1 MRKKKERKQ
10 ESAPVKGKKKLI
22 IIAAAVLLVAVA
34 ALVALKLLGGK
45 GDEGKKEEDV
55 TEPEVIEAPMLYEL
69 GDLKLPALPVLN
81 SDIVVTKEEVPG
93 LVPAEEEQPVV
104 LETADPE
111 KSDEGSDEKSDEES
125 EEKPEE
131 KPAES
136 APPVANA
143 FHYEGLGNAATV
155 ASAYTTLLTDPAVG
169 FYPVDSTLQPAKLP
183 EFDTD
188 AGSVQLVMKAEEKE
202 DEAAEEDG
210 FFYSFRVE
218 WSKDVVTLIPEKVEG
233 SLPDP
238 PQPVEMTLSEA
249 TSYMRYRIPSLLGV
263 STDEVKNYRIY
274 VEDGKVL
281 INGTPCLRFKIC
293 RENPQTGGNE
303 TSGDYYLSSDQR
315 HIYRLNVETNE
326 VEEVDLSAP

>member
-34 ALVALKLLGGK
+34 ALVALKLLGSK
-45 GDEGKKEEDV
+45 GEEGKKEEDV

-111 KSDEGSDEKSDEES
+111 KPDEGSDEKSDEES

-169 FYPVDSTLQPAKLP
+169 FYPVDSTLQPAKQP

-188 AGSVQLVMKAEEKE
+188 AGSVQLVM
-202 DEAAEEDG
+202 EAGEEDG

-218 WSKDVVTLIPEKVEG
+218 WSEDVVTLIPEKVEG

-249 TSYMRYRIPSLLGV
+249 TSYIRYRIPSLLGV
-263 STDEVKNYRIY
+263 SADDAKNYRIY

-281 INGTPCLRFKIC
+281 INGMPCLSFKIC

-303 TSGDYYLSSDQR
+303 NSGDYYLSSDQR

>member
-1 MRKKKERKQ
+1 MRKKKEREQ
-10 ESAPVKGKKKLI
+10 NSAPVKGKKKLI

-34 ALVALKLLGGK
+34 ALVAFKLLGGK
-45 GDEGKKEEDV
+45 GDEGKKEGDV

-69 GDLKLPALPVLN
+69 GDLQLPALPILN

-93 LVPAEEEQPVV
+93 VVPVEEEQPVE
-104 LETADPE
+104 LETDDSKVP
-111 KSDEGSDEKSDEES
+111 DEGSDEKSDEKS
-125 EEKPEE
+125 EEKSEE
-131 KPAES
+131 EPAES

-155 ASAYTTLLTDPAVG
+155 ASAYTTLLTDSAVG
-169 FYPVDSTLQPAKLP
+169 FYPVDSTLQPAKQP

-188 AGSVQLVMKAEEKE
+188 AGSVQLVM
-202 DEAAEEDG
+202 EAGEEDG

-218 WSKDVVTLIPEKVEG
+218 WSEDVVTLIPEKVEG
-233 SLPDP
+233 ALPEP
-238 PQPVEMTLSEA
+238 PKPVEMTLSEA

-263 STDEVKNYRIY
+263 SADEAQSYHIY

-303 TSGDYYLSSDQR
+303 SSGDYYLSSDRR

-326 VEEVDLSAP
+326 VVEVELSTP

>member
-1 MRKKKERKQ
+1 MRKKKEREQ
-10 ESAPVKGKKKLI
+10 NSAPVKGKKKLI

-34 ALVALKLLGGK
+34 ALVAFKLLGGK
-45 GDEGKKEEDV
+45 GEEGKKEGDV

-69 GDLKLPALPVLN
+69 GDLQLPALPVLN

-93 LVPAEEEQPVV
+93 VVPAEEEQPVV
-104 LETADPE
+104 LETDDSKVP
-111 KSDEGSDEKSDEES
+111 DEGSDEKSDEKS

-131 KPAES
+131 EPAES

-155 ASAYTTLLTDPAVG
+155 ASAYTTLLTDSAVG
-169 FYPVDSTLQPAKLP
+169 FYPVDSTLQPAKQP

-188 AGSVQLVMKAEEKE
+188 AGSVQLVM
-202 DEAAEEDG
+202 EAGEEDG

-218 WSKDVVTLIPEKVEG
+218 WSEDVVTLIPEKVEG
-233 SLPDP
+233 ALPEP
-238 PQPVEMTLSEA
+238 PKPVEMTLSEA

-263 STDEVKNYRIY
+263 SADEAQSYHIY

-303 TSGDYYLSSDQR
+303 NSGDYYLSSDRR

-326 VEEVDLSAP
+326 VEEVNLSAP

>member
-1 MRKKKERKQ
+1 MRKKKEREQ
-10 ESAPVKGKKKLI
+10 NSAPVKGKKKLI

-34 ALVALKLLGGK
+34 ALVAFKLLGGK
-45 GDEGKKEEDV
+45 GDEGKKEGDV

-69 GDLKLPALPVLN
+69 GDLQLPALPILK

-93 LVPAEEEQPVV
+93 VVPVEEEQPVE
-104 LETADPE
+104 LETDDPE
-111 KSDEGSDEKSDEES
+111 KPDEGSDEKSDEKS
-125 EEKPEE
+125 EEKSEE
-131 KPAES
+131 EPAES

-143 FHYEGLGNAATV
+143 FHYEGLGNAAAV
-155 ASAYTTLLTDPAVG
+155 ASAYTTLLTDSAVG
-169 FYPVDSTLQPAKLP
+169 FYPVDSTLQPAKQP

-188 AGSVQLVMKAEEKE
+188 AGSVQLVM
-202 DEAAEEDG
+202 EAGEEDS
-210 FFYSFRVE
+210 FFYAFRVE
-218 WSKDVVTLIPEKVEG
+218 WSEDIVTVVPEKVEG
-233 SLPDP
+233 ALPDP

-249 TSYMRYRIPSLLGV
+249 TSYMRYCIPNLLGV

-303 TSGDYYLSSDQR
+303 NSGDYYLSSDRR

-326 VEEVDLSAP
+326 VVEVELSTP

>member
-1 MRKKKERKQ
+1 MRKKKEREQ
-10 ESAPVKGKKKLI
+10 NSAHVKGKKKLI

-34 ALVALKLLGGK
+34 ALVAFKLLGGK
-45 GDEGKKEEDV
+45 GDEGKKEGDV

-93 LVPAEEEQPVV
+93 VVPVEEEQPVE
-104 LETADPE
+104 LETDDSKVP
-111 KSDEGSDEKSDEES
+111 DEGSDEKSDEKS

-131 KPAES
+131 EPAES

-155 ASAYTTLLTDPAVG
+155 ASAYTTLLTDSAVG
-169 FYPVDSTLQPAKLP
+169 FYPVDSTLQPAKQP

-188 AGSVQLVMKAEEKE
+188 AGSVQLVM
-202 DEAAEEDG
+202 EAGEEDG

-218 WSKDVVTLIPEKVEG
+218 WSEDVVTLIPEKVEG
-233 SLPDP
+233 ALPEP
-238 PQPVEMTLSEA
+238 PKPVEMTLSEA

-263 STDEVKNYRIY
+263 SADEAQSYHIY

-303 TSGDYYLSSDQR
+303 SSGDYYLSSDRR

-326 VEEVDLSAP
+326 VVEVELSTP

>member
-10 ESAPVKGKKKLI
+10 KSAPVKGKKKII
-22 IIAAAVLLVAVA
+22 IIAAAVLLVAAA
-34 ALVALKLLGGK
+34 ALIAFKLLGGK
-45 GDEGKKEEDV
+45 GEEGEKEEEIV
-55 TEPEVIEAPMLYEL
+55 EPEVIEAPMLYEL

-81 SDIVVTKEEVPG
+81 ADIVVTREEVPG

-111 KSDEGSDEKSDEES
+111 KPDEGSDEKSDEEA
-125 EEKPEE
+125 EEKPKEE
-131 KPAES
+131 PAE
-136 APPVANA
+136 PVIPVANA
-143 FHYEGLGNAATV
+143 FHYEGLRSAATV
-155 ASAYTTLLTDPAVG
+155 ASAYTTLLTDSAVG
-169 FYPVDSTLQPAKLP
+169 FYPVDSTLQPAKQP

-188 AGSVQLVMKAEEKE
+188 AGSVQLVM
-202 DEAAEEDG
+202 EAGEEDG

-218 WSKDVVTLIPEKVEG
+218 WSEDVVTLIPEKVEG
-233 SLPDP
+233 ALPEP
-238 PQPVEMTLSEA
+238 PKPVEMTLSEA
-249 TSYMRYRIPSLLGV
+249 TSYMRYRIPSLMGV
-263 STDEVKNYRIY
+263 STDDVKNYRIY

-303 TSGDYYLSSDQR
+303 NSGDYYLSSDRR

>member
-1 MRKKKERKQ
+1 MRKKKEREQ
-10 ESAPVKGKKKLI
+10 NSAPVKGKKKLI

-34 ALVALKLLGGK
+34 ALVAFKLLGGK
-45 GDEGKKEEDV
+45 GDEGKKEGDV

-69 GDLKLPALPVLN
+69 GDLQLPALPVLN

-93 LVPAEEEQPVV
+93 LVPVEEEQPVE
-104 LETADPE
+104 LETDDSKVP
-111 KSDEGSDEKSDEES
+111 DEGSDEKSDEKS

-131 KPAES
+131 EPAES

-155 ASAYTTLLTDPAVG
+155 ASAYTTLLTDSAVG
-169 FYPVDSTLQPAKLP
+169 FYPVDSTLQPAKQP

-188 AGSVQLVMKAEEKE
+188 AGSVQLVM
-202 DEAAEEDG
+202 EAGEEDG

-233 SLPDP
+233 ALPEP
-238 PQPVEMTLSEA
+238 PKPVEMTLSEA

-263 STDEVKNYRIY
+263 SADEAQSYHIY

-303 TSGDYYLSSDQR
+303 SSGDYYLSSDRR

-326 VEEVDLSAP
+326 VVEVELSTP

>member
-10 ESAPVKGKKKLI
+10 KSALVKGKKKII
-22 IIAAAVLLVAVA
+22 IIAAAVLLVAAA
-34 ALVALKLLGGK
+34 ALIAFKLLGGK
-45 GDEGKKEEDV
+45 GEEGEKEEEIV
-55 TEPEVIEAPMLYEL
+55 EPEVIEAPMLYEL

-81 SDIVVTKEEVPG
+81 ADIVVTREEVPG

-111 KSDEGSDEKSDEES
+111 KPDEGSDEKSDEEA
-125 EEKPEE
+125 EEKPKEE
-131 KPAES
+131 PAE
-136 APPVANA
+136 PVIPVANA
-143 FHYEGLGNAATV
+143 FHYEGLRSAATV
-155 ASAYTTLLTDPAVG
+155 ASAYTTLLTDSAVG
-169 FYPVDSTLQPAKLP
+169 FYPVDSKLQPAKLP
-183 EFDTD
+183 EFDAD
-188 AGSVQLVMKAEEKE
+188 AGSVQLVMETEE
-202 DEAAEEDG
+202 AG

-218 WSKDVVTLIPEKVEG
+218 WSEDGVTLIPEKVEG
-233 SLPDP
+233 SLPEQ

-249 TSYMRYRIPSLLGV
+249 TSYMRYRIPSLMGV
-263 STDEVKNYRIY
+263 STDDVKNYRIY

-303 TSGDYYLSSDQR
+303 NSGDYYLSSDRR
-315 HIYRLNVETNE
+315 HIYRLDVETNE

>member
-10 ESAPVKGKKKLI
+10 KSAPVKGKKKLII

-34 ALVALKLLGGK
+34 ALIAFKLLGGK
-45 GDEGKKEEDV
+45 GEEGKKEEDV
-55 TEPEVIEAPMLYEL
+55 IEPEVIEAPMLYEL

-93 LVPAEEEQPVV
+93 LVPAEEEQPVA
-104 LETADPE
+104 LETANSE
-111 KSDEGSDEKSDEES
+111 KPDEGSDEKSDEEPKEKS
-125 EEKPEE
+125 EET
-131 KPAES
+131 PAES

-143 FHYEGLGNAATV
+143 FHYEGLRSAATV
-155 ASAYTTLLTDPAVG
+155 ASAYTTLLTDSAVG

-188 AGSVQLVMKAEEKE
+188 AGSVQLVMKAEE
-202 DEAAEEDG
+202 DG

-218 WSKDVVTLIPEKVEG
+218 WSEDVVTLIPEKVEG

-238 PQPVEMTLSEA
+238 PQPVEMTLSDA

-263 STDEVKNYRIY
+263 SADDVKNYRIY

-281 INGTPCLRFKIC
+281 INGTPCLCFKIC

-303 TSGDYYLSSDQR
+303 NSGDYYLSSDRR

>member
-1 MRKKKERKQ
+1 MRKKKEREQ
-10 ESAPVKGKKKLI
+10 NSAPVKGKKKLI

-34 ALVALKLLGGK
+34 ALVAFKLLGGK
-45 GDEGKKEEDV
+45 GEEGKKEGDV

-69 GDLKLPALPVLN
+69 GDLQLPALPVLN

-93 LVPAEEEQPVV
+93 VVPAEEEQPVE
-104 LETADPE
+104 LETDDSE
-111 KSDEGSDEKSDEES
+111 KPDEGSDEKSDEKS
-125 EEKPEE
+125 EEKSEE
-131 KPAES
+131 EPAES

-143 FHYEGLGNAATV
+143 FHYKGLGNAATV
-155 ASAYTTLLTDPAVG
+155 ASAYTTLLTDSAVG
-169 FYPVDSTLQPAKLP
+169 FYPVDSTLQPAKQP

-188 AGSVQLVMKAEEKE
+188 AGSVQLVM
-202 DEAAEEDG
+202 EAGEEDG

-218 WSKDVVTLIPEKVEG
+218 WSEDIVTLIPEKVEG
-233 SLPDP
+233 ALPDP
-238 PQPVEMTLSEA
+238 PKPVEMTLSEA

-263 STDEVKNYRIY
+263 SADEAQSYHIY

-303 TSGDYYLSSDQR
+303 SSGDYYLSSDRR

-326 VEEVDLSAP
+326 VVEVELSTP

>member
-10 ESAPVKGKKKLI
+10 KSAPVKGKKKII
-22 IIAAAVLLVAVA
+22 IIAAAVLLVAAA
-34 ALVALKLLGGK
+34 ALIAFKLLGGK
-45 GDEGKKEEDV
+45 GEEGEKKKEII
-55 TEPEVIEAPMLYEL
+55 EPEVIEAPMLYEL

-81 SDIVVTKEEVPG
+81 ADIVVTREEVPG

-104 LETADPE
+104 LETADQE
-111 KSDEGSDEKSDEES
+111 KPDEGSDEKSDEE
-125 EEKPEE
+125 PEE

-143 FHYEGLGNAATV
+143 YHYKGLQSAATV

-183 EFDTD
+183 EFDAD
-188 AGSVQLVMKAEEKE
+188 AGSVQLVMKAEEE
-202 DEAAEEDG
+202 G

-218 WSKDVVTLIPEKVEG
+218 WSEDVVTLIPEKVEG
-233 SLPDP
+233 SLPEP
-238 PQPVEMTLSEA
+238 PQPVEMTLSDA

-263 STDEVKNYRIY
+263 SADDVQNYRIY
-274 VEDGKVL
+274 VEDGKVI

-303 TSGDYYLSSDQR
+303 NSGDYYLSSDRR
-315 HIYRLNVETNE
+315 HIYRLDVETNA

>member
-1 MRKKKERKQ
+1 MRKKKEREQ
-10 ESAPVKGKKKLI
+10 NSAPVKGKKKLI

-34 ALVALKLLGGK
+34 ALVAFKLLGGK
-45 GDEGKKEEDV
+45 GDEGKKEGDV

-69 GDLKLPALPVLN
+69 GDLQLPALPVLN

-93 LVPAEEEQPVV
+93 VVPVEEEQPVV
-104 LETADPE
+104 METGDSKVP
-111 KSDEGSDEKSDEES
+111 DEGSDEKSDEKS

-131 KPAES
+131 EPAES

-143 FHYEGLGNAATV
+143 FHYDGLGNAAAV
-155 ASAYTTLLTDPAVG
+155 ASAYTTLLTDSAVG
-169 FYPVDSTLQPAKLP
+169 FYPVDSTLQPAKQP

-188 AGSVQLVMKAEEKE
+188 AGSVQLVM
-202 DEAAEEDG
+202 EAGEEDG

-233 SLPDP
+233 ALPEP
-238 PQPVEMTLSEA
+238 PKPVEMTLSEA

-263 STDEVKNYRIY
+263 SADEAQSYHIY

-303 TSGDYYLSSDQR
+303 SSGDYYLSSDRR

-326 VEEVDLSAP
+326 VVEVELSTP

>member
-69 GDLKLPALPVLN
+69 GDLQLPALPVLN
-81 SDIVVTKEEVPG
+81 SDIVGTKEEVPG
-93 LVPAEEEQPVV
+93 VVPVEEDQPVE
-104 LETADPE
+104 LETDDSE
-111 KSDEGSDEKSDEES
+111 KPDEGSDEKSDEKS

-131 KPAES
+131 EPAES

-155 ASAYTTLLTDPAVG
+155 ASAYTTLLTDSAVG
-169 FYPVDSTLQPAKLP
+169 FYPVDSTLQPAKQP

-188 AGSVQLVMKAEEKE
+188 AGSVQLVM
-202 DEAAEEDG
+202 EAGEEDG
-210 FFYSFRVE
+210 FFYAFRVE
-218 WSKDVVTLIPEKVEG
+218 WSEDIVTVVPEKVEG
-233 SLPDP
+233 ALPEP
-238 PQPVEMTLSEA
+238 PKPVEMTLAEA

-263 STDEVKNYRIY
+263 SADEAQSYRLY

-303 TSGDYYLSSDQR
+303 NSGDYYLSSDRR

-326 VEEVDLSAP
+326 VVEVDLSTP

>member
-10 ESAPVKGKKKLI
+10 KSAPVKGKKKLI

-34 ALVALKLLGGK
+34 ALVAFKLLGGK
-45 GDEGKKEEDV
+45 GDEGKKGEDV

-69 GDLKLPALPVLN
+69 GDLQLPALPILN

-93 LVPAEEEQPVV
+93 VVPVEEEQPVE
-104 LETADPE
+104 LETDDSKKP
-111 KSDEGSDEKSDEES
+111 DEGSDEKSDEKS

-131 KPAES
+131 EPAES

-143 FHYEGLGNAATV
+143 FHYEGLGNAAAV
-155 ASAYTTLLTDPAVG
+155 ASAYTTLLTDSAVG
-169 FYPVDSTLQPAKLP
+169 FYPVDSTLQPAKQP

-188 AGSVQLVMKAEEKE
+188 AGSVQLVM
-202 DEAAEEDG
+202 EAGEEDG

-218 WSKDVVTLIPEKVEG
+218 WSEDVVTLIPEKVEG
-233 SLPDP
+233 ALPEP
-238 PQPVEMTLSEA
+238 PKPVEMTLSEA
-249 TSYMRYRIPSLLGV
+249 TSYMRYCIPNLLGV

-303 TSGDYYLSSDQR
+303 NSGDYYLSSDRR

>member
-10 ESAPVKGKKKLI
+10 KSAPVKGKKKII
-22 IIAAAVLLVAVA
+22 IIAAAVLLVAAA
-34 ALVALKLLGGK
+34 ALIAFKLLGGK
-45 GDEGKKEEDV
+45 GEEGEKKEEII
-55 TEPEVIEAPMLYEL
+55 EPEVIEAPMLYEL

-81 SDIVVTKEEVPG
+81 ADIVVTREEVPG

-104 LETADPE
+104 LETAAQE
-111 KSDEGSDEKSDEES
+111 KPDEKSDEEA

-131 KPAES
+131 PAEPKIS
-136 APPVANA
+136 VANA
-143 FHYEGLGNAATV
+143 YHYKGLRSAASV
-155 ASAYTTLLTDPAVG
+155 ASAYTTLLTDSAVG
-169 FYPVDSTLQPAKLP
+169 FYPVDGKLQPAKLP

-188 AGSVQLVMKAEEKE
+188 AGSVQLVME
-202 DEAAEEDG
+202 AEEDG

-218 WSKDVVTLIPEKVEG
+218 WSEDGVTLIPEKVEG
-233 SLPDP
+233 SLPEP
-238 PQPVEMTLSEA
+238 LQPVEMTLSEA

-263 STDEVKNYRIY
+263 STDDVQNYRIY

-281 INGTPCLRFKIC
+281 INGIPCLRFKIC

-303 TSGDYYLSSDQR
+303 NSGDYYLSSDRR

>member
-1 MRKKKERKQ
+1 MRKKKERKPKERKQ
-10 ESAPVKGKKKLI
+10 KSAPVKGKKKII
-22 IIAAAVLLVAVA
+22 IIAAAVLLVAAA
-34 ALVALKLLGGK
+34 ALIAFKLLGGK
-45 GDEGKKEEDV
+45 GKEGGKEEEV
-55 TEPEVIEAPMLYEL
+55 VEPETIEAPMLYEL

-81 SDIVVTKEEVPG
+81 ADIVVTREEVPG
-93 LVPAEEEQPVV
+93 IVPAEEGQPVV

-111 KSDEGSDEKSDEES
+111 KPDEKSDEEP

-143 FHYEGLGNAATV
+143 FHYEGLGNAAAV
-155 ASAYTTLLTDPAVG
+155 ASAYTTLLTDSAVG
-169 FYPVDSTLQPAKLP
+169 FYPVDSTLQPAKQP

-188 AGSVQLVMKAEEKE
+188 AGSVQLVMEAEEE
-202 DEAAEEDG
+202 DS
-210 FFYSFRVE
+210 FFYAFRVE
-218 WSKDVVTLIPEKVEG
+218 WSEDIVTVVPEKVEG
-233 SLPDP
+233 ALPDP

-249 TSYMRYRIPSLLGV
+249 TSYMRYCIPNLLGV

-303 TSGDYYLSSDQR
+303 TSGDYYLSSDRR

-326 VEEVDLSAP
+326 VEEVNLSAP

>member
-1 MRKKKERKQ
+1 MRKKKEREQK
-10 ESAPVKGKKKLI
+10 SAPVKGKKKLI

-34 ALVALKLLGGK
+34 ALVAFKLLGGK
-45 GDEGKKEEDV
+45 GDEGKKEGDV

-69 GDLKLPALPVLN
+69 GDLQLPALPVLN

-93 LVPAEEEQPVV
+93 VVPAEEEQPVE
-104 LETADPE
+104 LETDDSE
-111 KSDEGSDEKSDEES
+111 KPDEGSDEKSDEES

-131 KPAES
+131 EPAES

-143 FHYEGLGNAATV
+143 FHYDGLGNAATV
-155 ASAYTTLLTDPAVG
+155 ASAYTTLLTDSAVG
-169 FYPVDSTLQPAKLP
+169 FYPVDSTLQPAKQP

-188 AGSVQLVMKAEEKE
+188 AGSVQLVM
-202 DEAAEEDG
+202 EAGEEDG

-233 SLPDP
+233 ALPDP
-238 PQPVEMTLSEA
+238 PKPVEMTLSEA

-263 STDEVKNYRIY
+263 SADEAQSYHIY

-303 TSGDYYLSSDQR
+303 NSGDYYLSSDRR

-326 VEEVDLSAP
+326 VVEVELSTP

>member
-1 MRKKKERKQ
+1 MRKKKEREQ
-10 ESAPVKGKKKLI
+10 NSAPVKGKKKLI
-22 IIAAAVLLVAVA
+22 IIAVAVLLVAVA
-34 ALVALKLLGGK
+34 ALVAFKLLGGK
-45 GDEGKKEEDV
+45 GEEGKKGEDV

-69 GDLKLPALPVLN
+69 GDLQLPALPVLN

-93 LVPAEEEQPVV
+93 VVPAEEEQPVE
-104 LETADPE
+104 LETDDTE
-111 KSDEGSDEKSDEES
+111 KPDEGSDEKSDEKS

-131 KPAES
+131 EPAES

-143 FHYEGLGNAATV
+143 FHYKGLGNAATV
-155 ASAYTTLLTDPAVG
+155 ASAYTTLLTDSAVG
-169 FYPVDSTLQPAKLP
+169 FYPVDSTLQPAKQP

-188 AGSVQLVMKAEEKE
+188 AGSVQLVM
-202 DEAAEEDG
+202 EAGEEDG

-218 WSKDVVTLIPEKVEG
+218 WSEDVVTLIPEKVEG

-238 PQPVEMTLSEA
+238 PKPVEMTLSEA

-263 STDEVKNYRIY
+263 SADDVKNYRIY

-303 TSGDYYLSSDQR
+303 SSGDYYLSSDRR

-326 VEEVDLSAP
+326 VVEVDLSTP

>member
-10 ESAPVKGKKKLI
+10 KSAPVKGKKKII
-22 IIAAAVLLVAVA
+22 IIAAAVLLVAAA
-34 ALVALKLLGGK
+34 ALIAFKLLGGK
-45 GDEGKKEEDV
+45 GEEGEKKEEII
-55 TEPEVIEAPMLYEL
+55 EPEVIEAPMLYEL

-81 SDIVVTKEEVPG
+81 ADIVVTREEVPG
-93 LVPAEEEQPVV
+93 MVPAEEEQPVV
-104 LETADPE
+104 LETAAPE
-111 KSDEGSDEKSDEES
+111 TPDEKSDEKSDEEA
-125 EEKPEE
+125 EEKPKEE
-131 KPAES
+131 PAE
-136 APPVANA
+136 PKIPVANA
-143 FHYEGLGNAATV
+143 FHYEGLRSAATIV
-155 ASAYTTLLTDPAVG
+155 SAYTTLLTDSAVG
-169 FYPVDSTLQPAKLP
+169 FYPVDSKLQPAKLP

-249 TSYMRYRIPSLLGV
+249 TSYIRYRIPSLLGV
-263 STDEVKNYRIY
+263 SADDAKNYRIY

-281 INGTPCLRFKIC
+281 INGTPCLSFKIC

-303 TSGDYYLSSDQR
+303 NSGDYYLSSDQR

>member
-10 ESAPVKGKKKLI
+10 KSAPVKGKKKII

-34 ALVALKLLGGK
+34 ALIAFKLLGSKGK
-45 GDEGKKEEDV
+45 EGGKEEV
-55 TEPEVIEAPMLYEL
+55 VEPEVIEAPMLYEL
-69 GDLKLPALPVLN
+69 GDLKLTALPVLN
-81 SDIVVTKEEVPG
+81 ADIVVTREEVPG
-93 LVPAEEEQPVV
+93 MVPAEEEQPVV
-104 LETADPE
+104 LETAAPE
-111 KSDEGSDEKSDEES
+111 KPDGKSDEKSDEEP

-143 FHYEGLGNAATV
+143 FHYEGLGNAAAV
-155 ASAYTTLLTDPAVG
+155 ASAYTTLLTDSAVG
-169 FYPVDSTLQPAKLP
+169 FYPVDSTLQPAKQP

-188 AGSVQLVMKAEEKE
+188 AGSVQLVM
-202 DEAAEEDG
+202 EAGEEDS
-210 FFYSFRVE
+210 FFYAFRVE
-218 WSKDVVTLIPEKVEG
+218 WSEDIVTVVPEKVEG
-233 SLPDP
+233 ALPDP

-249 TSYMRYRIPSLLGV
+249 TSYMRYCIPSLLGV

-303 TSGDYYLSSDQR
+303 NSGDYYLSSDRR

-326 VEEVDLSAP
+326 VEEADLSAP

>member
-81 SDIVVTKEEVPG
+81 SDIIVTKEEVPG

-111 KSDEGSDEKSDEES
+111 KPDEGSDEKSDEEA
-125 EEKPEE
+125 EEKPKEE
-131 KPAES
+131 PAE
-136 APPVANA
+136 PVIPVANA
-143 FHYEGLGNAATV
+143 FHYEGLRSAATV
-155 ASAYTTLLTDPAVG
+155 ASAYTTLLTDSAVG
-169 FYPVDSTLQPAKLP
+169 FYPVDGKLQPAKLP
-183 EFDTD
+183 EFDTG
-188 AGSVQLVMKAEEKE
+188 AGSVQLVME
-202 DEAAEEDG
+202 AEEDG

-218 WSKDVVTLIPEKVEG
+218 WSEDGVTLIPEKVEG
-233 SLPDP
+233 SLPEP

-263 STDEVKNYRIY
+263 SVDDVQNYRIY

-293 RENPQTGGNE
+293 RENPQTSGNE
-303 TSGDYYLSSDQR
+303 NSGDYYLSSDRR
-315 HIYRLNVETNE
+315 HIYRLDVETNE
-326 VEEVDLSAP
+326 VEEVDLSDP

>member
-10 ESAPVKGKKKLI
+10 KSAPVKGKKKLI
-22 IIAAAVLLVAVA
+22 IIIAAVVLLVAVA
-34 ALVALKLLGGK
+34 ALIAFKLLGGK
-45 GDEGKKEEDV
+45 GEEGEKEEEII
-55 TEPEVIEAPMLYEL
+55 EPEVIEAPMLYEL

-81 SDIVVTKEEVPG
+81 SSIVVTKEEVPG
-93 LVPAEEEQPVV
+93 LVPAAVEQPAV

-111 KSDEGSDEKSDEES
+111 KPDEGSDEKSDEEP

-131 KPAES
+131 SEPKL
-136 APPVANA
+136 PVANA
-143 FHYEGLGNAATV
+143 FHYEGLQGAASV

-169 FYPVDSTLQPAKLP
+169 FYPVDSALQPAKLP

-188 AGSVQLVMKAEEKE
+188 AGSVQMVMK
-202 DEAAEEDG
+202 AEEDG

-218 WSKDVVTLIPEKVEG
+218 WSEDVVTLIPEKVEG

-263 STDEVKNYRIY
+263 SADDVKNYRLY

-303 TSGDYYLSSDQR
+303 NSGDYYLSSDRR

>member
-10 ESAPVKGKKKLI
+10 KSAPVKGKKKII
-22 IIAAAVLLVAVA
+22 IIAAAVLLVAPA
-34 ALVALKLLGGK
+34 ALIAFKLLGGK
-45 GDEGKKEEDV
+45 GEEGKKEEDV
-55 TEPEVIEAPMLYEL
+55 IEPEVIEAPMLYEL

-81 SDIVVTKEEVPG
+81 ADIVVTREEVPG

-111 KSDEGSDEKSDEES
+111 KPDEKSDKKSDEEP

-131 KPAES
+131 PAEPKIS
-136 APPVANA
+136 VANA
-143 FHYEGLGNAATV
+143 FHYEGLRSAATV
-155 ASAYTTLLTDPAVG
+155 ASAYTTLLTDSAVG
-169 FYPVDSTLQPAKLP
+169 FYPVDSKLQPAKLP
-183 EFDTD
+183 EFDTG
-188 AGSVQLVMKAEEKE
+188 AGSVQLVMK
-202 DEAAEEDG
+202 AEEDG

-218 WSKDVVTLIPEKVEG
+218 WSEDGVTLIPEKVEG
-233 SLPDP
+233 SLPEP

-263 STDEVKNYRIY
+263 STDDVKNYRIY

-303 TSGDYYLSSDQR
+303 NSGDYYLSSDRR
-315 HIYRLNVETNE
+315 HIYRLDVETNE

>member
-55 TEPEVIEAPMLYEL
+55 IEPEVIEAPMLYEL

-188 AGSVQLVMKAEEKE
+188 AGSVQLVMKAEE
-202 DEAAEEDG
+202 DEENEDG
-210 FFYSFRVE
+210 FFYAFRVE

-249 TSYMRYRIPSLLGV
+249 TSYIRYRIPSLLGV
-263 STDEVKNYRIY
+263 SADDAKNYRIY
-274 VEDGKVL
+274 MEDGKVL
-281 INGTPCLRFKIC
+281 INGMPCLSFKIC

-303 TSGDYYLSSDQR
+303 NSGDYYLSSDRR

>member
-1 MRKKKERKQ
+1 MRKKKEREQ
-10 ESAPVKGKKKLI
+10 NSAPVKGKKKLI

-34 ALVALKLLGGK
+34 ALVAFKLLGGK
-45 GDEGKKEEDV
+45 GEEGKKEEDV
-55 TEPEVIEAPMLYEL
+55 IEPEVIEAPMLYEL

-81 SDIVVTKEEVPG
+81 SDIIVTKEEVPG

-104 LETADPE
+104 LETANPE
-111 KSDEGSDEKSDEES
+111 KPDEGSDEKSDEKS

-155 ASAYTTLLTDPAVG
+155 ASAYTTLLTDSAVG
-169 FYPVDSTLQPAKLP
+169 FYPVDSTLQPAKQP

-188 AGSVQLVMKAEEKE
+188 AGSVQLVM
-202 DEAAEEDG
+202 EAGEEDG

-218 WSKDVVTLIPEKVEG
+218 WSEDVVTLIPEKVEG
-233 SLPDP
+233 ALPEP
-238 PQPVEMTLSEA
+238 PKPVEMTLSEA

-263 STDEVKNYRIY
+263 SADEAQSYHIY

-303 TSGDYYLSSDQR
+303 SSGDYYLSSDRR

-326 VEEVDLSAP
+326 VVEVELSTP

>member
-10 ESAPVKGKKKLI
+10 KSAPVKGKKKLI
-22 IIAAAVLLVAVA
+22 IIAAVVLLVAVA
-34 ALVALKLLGGK
+34 ALIAFKLLGGK
-45 GDEGKKEEDV
+45 GEEGEKEEEII
-55 TEPEVIEAPMLYEL
+55 EPEVIEAPMLYEL

-81 SDIVVTKEEVPG
+81 SDIIVTKEEVSG

-111 KSDEGSDEKSDEES
+111 KPDEGSDEKSAEES
-125 EEKPEE
+125 EE

-143 FHYEGLGNAATV
+143 FHYEGLQSAATV

-188 AGSVQLVMKAEEKE
+188 AGSVQMVMK
-202 DEAAEEDG
+202 AEEDG

-218 WSKDVVTLIPEKVEG
+218 WSEDVVTLIPEKVEG
-233 SLPDP
+233 SLPET
-238 PQPVEMTLSEA
+238 PQPVEKTLSEA

-263 STDEVKNYRIY
+263 RADDVKNYRLY

-303 TSGDYYLSSDQR
+303 NSGDYYLSSDRR

>member
-1 MRKKKERKQ
+1 MRKKKEREQ
-10 ESAPVKGKKKLI
+10 NSAPVKGKKKLI

-34 ALVALKLLGGK
+34 ALVAFKLLGGK
-45 GDEGKKEEDV
+45 GDEGKKEGDV

-69 GDLKLPALPVLN
+69 GDLQLPALPVLN

-93 LVPAEEEQPVV
+93 VVPAEEEQPVV
-104 LETADPE
+104 LETDDSE
-111 KSDEGSDEKSDEES
+111 KPGEGSDEKSDEKS
-125 EEKPEE
+125 EEE
-131 KPAES
+131 PAES

-155 ASAYTTLLTDPAVG
+155 ASAYTTLLTDSAVG
-169 FYPVDSTLQPAKLP
+169 FYPVDSTLQPAKQP

-188 AGSVQLVMKAEEKE
+188 AGSVQLVM
-202 DEAAEEDG
+202 EAGEEDG
-210 FFYSFRVE
+210 FFYAFRVE

-233 SLPDP
+233 ALPEP
-238 PQPVEMTLSEA
+238 PKPVEMTLSEA

-263 STDEVKNYRIY
+263 SADEAQSYHIY

-303 TSGDYYLSSDQR
+303 NSGDYYLSSDRR

-326 VEEVDLSAP
+326 VVEVELSTP

>member
-10 ESAPVKGKKKLI
+10 KSAPVKGKKKLI
-22 IIAAAVLLVAVA
+22 IIAAAVLLVAAA
-34 ALVALKLLGGK
+34 ALVAFKLLGGK
-45 GDEGKKEEDV
+45 GEEGKKEEDV
-55 TEPEVIEAPMLYEL
+55 IEPEVIEAPMLYEL

-81 SDIVVTKEEVPG
+81 SDIIVTKEEVPG
-93 LVPAEEEQPVV
+93 LVPAEEEQPVMM
-104 LETADPE
+104 ETADPE
-111 KSDEGSDEKSDEES
+111 KPDEGSDEKPDEEPKEKP

-131 KPAES
+131 KPAE
-136 APPVANA
+136 PVIPVANA

-169 FYPVDSTLQPAKLP
+169 FYPVDNTLQPAKLP

-188 AGSVQLVMKAEEKE
+188 AGSVQLVMKAEE
-202 DEAAEEDG
+202 DG

-218 WSKDVVTLIPEKVEG
+218 WSEDVVTLIPEKVEG

-263 STDEVKNYRIY
+263 SADDAKNYRIY

-303 TSGDYYLSSDQR
+303 SSGDYYLSSDRR

-326 VEEVDLSAP
+326 VVEVDLSTP

>member
-10 ESAPVKGKKKLI
+10 KSAPVKGKKKLI

-45 GDEGKKEEDV
+45 GEKDEEV
-55 TEPEVIEAPMLYEL
+55 IEPEVIEAPMLYEL

-81 SDIVVTKEEVPG
+81 SDIIVTKEEVPG
-93 LVPAEEEQPVV
+93 LVPAEEEQPVA

-111 KSDEGSDEKSDEES
+111 KPDEGSDEKPDEEPK
-125 EEKPEE
+125 EKPEE
-131 KPAES
+131 KPAE
-136 APPVANA
+136 PVIPVANA
-143 FHYEGLGNAATV
+143 YHYKGLQSAATV

-188 AGSVQLVMKAEEKE
+188 AGSVQLVMKAEE
-202 DEAAEEDG
+202 DG

-218 WSKDVVTLIPEKVEG
+218 WSEDVVTLIPEKVEG

-238 PQPVEMTLSEA
+238 PQPVEMTLSDA

-263 STDEVKNYRIY
+263 SADDVKNYRIY

-281 INGTPCLRFKIC
+281 INGTPCLCFKIC

-303 TSGDYYLSSDQR
+303 NSGDYYLSSDRR

-326 VEEVDLSAP
+326 VEEVNLSAP

>member
-81 SDIVVTKEEVPG
+81 SDIIVTKEEVPG

-111 KSDEGSDEKSDEES
+111 KPDEGSDEKSDEES

-188 AGSVQLVMKAEEKE
+188 AGSVQLVMKAEE
-202 DEAAEEDG
+202 DEENEDG
-210 FFYSFRVE
+210 FFYAFRVE

-249 TSYMRYRIPSLLGV
+249 TSYIRYRIPSLLGV
-263 STDEVKNYRIY
+263 SADDAKNYRIY
-274 VEDGKVL
+274 MEDGKVL
-281 INGTPCLRFKIC
+281 INGMPCLSFKIC

-303 TSGDYYLSSDQR
+303 NSGDYYLSSDQR

-326 VEEVDLSAP
+326 VVEVDLSTP

>member
-10 ESAPVKGKKKLI
+10 KERKQKSAPVKGKKKII

-34 ALVALKLLGGK
+34 ALIVFKPFGSKGKEGGK
-45 GDEGKKEEDV
+45 EEEV
-55 TEPEVIEAPMLYEL
+55 VEPETIEAPMLYEL

-81 SDIVVTKEEVPG
+81 ADIVVTREEVPG
-93 LVPAEEEQPVV
+93 MVPAEEEQPVE

-111 KSDEGSDEKSDEES
+111 KPDEKSDEKSDEEP

-143 FHYEGLGNAATV
+143 FHYEGLGNAAAI
-155 ASAYTTLLTDPAVG
+155 ASAYTTLLTDSAVG
-169 FYPVDSTLQPAKLP
+169 FYPVDSTLQPAKQP

-188 AGSVQLVMKAEEKE
+188 AGSVQLVMEAE
-202 DEAAEEDG
+202 DSFVYA
-210 FFYSFRVE
+210 FRVE
-218 WSKDVVTLIPEKVEG
+218 WSEDSVTGVPEKVERA
-233 SLPDP
+233 LPDP

-249 TSYMRYRIPSLLGV
+249 TSYMRYCIPSLLGV

-303 TSGDYYLSSDQR
+303 TSGDYYLSSDRR

-326 VEEVDLSAP
+326 VEEVELSAP

>member
-10 ESAPVKGKKKLI
+10 KSAPVKGKKKLI

-34 ALVALKLLGGK
+34 ALVAFKLLGGK
-45 GDEGKKEEDV
+45 GEEGKKEEDV
-55 TEPEVIEAPMLYEL
+55 IEPEVIEAPMLYEL

-81 SDIVVTKEEVPG
+81 SDIIVTKEEVPG

-111 KSDEGSDEKSDEES
+111 KPDEGSDEEPK
-125 EEKPEE
+125 EKPEE
-131 KPAES
+131 EPAE
-136 APPVANA
+136 PVIPVANA
-143 FHYEGLGNAATV
+143 FHYKGLQSAATV

-188 AGSVQLVMKAEEKE
+188 AGSVQLVMEA
-202 DEAAEEDG
+202 AAEEDG

-218 WSKDVVTLIPEKVEG
+218 WSEDVVTLIPEKVEG

-238 PQPVEMTLSEA
+238 PQPVEMTLSDA

-263 STDEVKNYRIY
+263 SADDVKNYRLY

-303 TSGDYYLSSDQR
+303 NSGDYYLSSDRR